1 MPSFLQI
8 STSRSIHETKA
19 PIAHTVISCQR
30 PPCMSG
36 AMPRPYDR
44 SGGAMEICQR
54 FQVGPCEA
62 PQTISSVPIEAKN
75 TVVTPKKPTKNGPTQ
90 KSNRSP
96 PISVPPRTRYFLS
109 KLSKAMMRFPASSL
123 ANGRVQPVVSRTRRA
138 RRPDESLP
146 SLFLSSKGE
155 LLARRRHRRR
165 HRRRRTGDRAR
176 LVRTVQ
182 PVEAIGAE
190 QDEM

>member
-8 STSRSIHETKA
+8 STSRSAHDTNE
-19 PIAHTVISCQR
+19 PIAQMVISCHN
-30 PPCMSG
+30 PPSMRG
-36 AMPRPYDR
+36 AMRKPYDR
-44 SGGAMEICQR
+44 SGGAMLICQR
-54 FQVGPCEA
+54 FQVPPCDA
-62 PQTISSVPIEAKN
+62 PQTMSSVPTEAKN
-75 TVVTPKKPTKNGPTQ
+75 AVVTPKKPTKNGPTQ

-109 KLSKAMMRFPASSL
+109 KLSKAMMRFPASWL

-138 RRPDESLP
+138 MRPDESLP

-155 LLARRRHRRR
+155 LLARRRHRRG

-190 QDEM
+190 